1 MCPKHSIH
9 LTTRGSNTKRGNQSR
24 DIEHRRS
31 VKLLWHDRIFP
42 DMQFFIVVL
51 LLSVA
56 VSCVDL
62 PLGHLSIYRNRILNA
77 QVEVTVSGPT
87 CYGYEKDCNHDSRF
101 ETKFPSNCKG
111 SKNWR
116 FWFQGDFGYIG
127 KRLDELT
134 PMCDKGISSLQCTNR
149 MQFCKAQNLFLDLR
163 SHYSRHY
170 PDHKQ
175 DIFSENEIGGDCDVY
190 SSAISRQETPNV
202 DGGLR
207 SWFPELKTFSKISDY
222 KRNHSN
228 CDIVINKPVVF
239 MKLDQGENMYHHMC
253 DFLNLYM
260 SLHVNGSIAFD
271 RDFIIVNWYW
281 LKRDYVDFFTDSWQ
295 VFTEHPIVYL
305 RDWFG
310 KRVCI
315 RNAIFSLLPRMI
327 QGIYYNTQLGEE
339 CVGTGLVKSFSQ
351 FFLHRLKIEEVV
363 EFKRDEMTFLDQL
376 ILMRNTDIFIAV
388 HGAGL
393 THLLFLPDGAVVFEL
408 YDCESI
414 CFRDLARLRGLR
426 HLTWLD
432 SSKMTKHKRTN
443 NTNYEN
449 NYRYYDFTFD
459 KDEFRR
465 LFLKAASLFSQATAV
480 HNEL

>member
-24 DIEHRRS
+24 HIEHRRS

-42 DMQFFIVVL
+42 DMQFVIVVL
-51 LLSVA
+51 ILSVA

-62 PLGHLSIYRNRILNA
+62 PLGHLSIYRNRMLNA
-77 QVEVTVSGPT
+77 QVSGPT

-222 KRNHSN
+222 KQNHSN